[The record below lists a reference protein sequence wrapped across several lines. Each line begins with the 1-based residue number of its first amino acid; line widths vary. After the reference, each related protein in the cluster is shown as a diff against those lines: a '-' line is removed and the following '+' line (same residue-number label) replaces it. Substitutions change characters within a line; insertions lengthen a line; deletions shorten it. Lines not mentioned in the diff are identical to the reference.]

1 MKSARRAAF
10 TLVEVMVA
18 STVLVFGIVT
28 AVTTSQ
34 RGLQALWPVRIVHR
48 VEPQI
53 AGRLSIGQEVHALQ
67 IAREC
72 ISNALRHGEARK
84 VLITLTLADGHGVL
98 TVKDDGR
105 GFDPAAVTGQGSG
118 LTNLASRAREMGGT
132 MRLDSAPGRG
142 SAVIITFP
150 LTEVAS

>member
-1 MKSARRAAF
+1 MRGFISGLEPEQMQRHGFSQELSALAR
-10 TLVEVMVA
+10 TM
-18 STVLVFGIVT
+18 
-28 AVTTSQ
+28 Q
-34 RGLQALWPVRIVHR
+34 DLWPVRIVHK
-48 VEPQI
+48 VDPQI

-84 VLITLTLADGHGVL
+84 VLITLTQAAERGVL

-105 GFDPAAVTGQGSG
+105 GFDPATVTGQGSG
-118 LTNLASRAREMGGT
+118 LHNLAARAREMGGT
-132 MRLDSAPGRG
+132 LRLDSAPGRG

-150 LTEVAS
+150 LMEVPS